1 MFCRGHN
8 EIDDPS
14 FTQPMMYQ
22 VIENRASV
30 PDKYADSLVTRGVVT
45 QDELTKDT
53 ADHTAFL
60 NEELKVSD
68 NTVPHMTH
76 LERHW
81 KGLVQA
87 SEDKITSWDT
97 GICTGTPRLYFAVKI
112 VTGYPHT
119 HSVVNCHEKRSNRS
133 SFPQKVN
140 YRGLFLEIC
149 FHLAVS
155 DEVSFQS

>member
-30 PDKYADSLVTRGVVT
+30 PDNYADSLVTSGVVT

-53 ADHTAFL
+53 ADYSTFL

-68 NTVPHMTH
+68 NTAPHMTH
-76 LERHW
+76 LEGHW

-87 SEDKITSWDT
+87 SEDRITTWDT
-97 GICTGTPRLYFAVKI
+97 GMYRNTTLVLCRHGNRVPTHTLCCKI
-112 VTGYPHT
+112 VK
-119 HSVVNCHEKRSNRS
+119 KRGKKDRA
-133 SFPQKVN
+133 FLQIVK
-140 YRGLFLEIC
+140 YRGSLFANFLS
-149 FHLAVS
+149 LVVS
-155 DEVSFQS
+155 DY